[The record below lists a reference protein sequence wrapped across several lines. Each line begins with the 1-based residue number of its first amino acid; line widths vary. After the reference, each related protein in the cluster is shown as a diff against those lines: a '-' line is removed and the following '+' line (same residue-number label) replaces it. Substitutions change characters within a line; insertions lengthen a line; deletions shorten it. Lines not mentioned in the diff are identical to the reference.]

1 MEFLIMRKP
10 ILFAILLVYVLVG
23 GAFAQNPTMPSQ
35 ERDAEKDALYSAF
48 SGHKR
53 VPTAEKQRLA
63 YEAAREYLRLFRAD
77 KDPELADVQKFVA
90 DYEKVMREQD
100 LFKSYK
106 AKHYD
111 DTFKLGRL
119 ILEHEP
125 ENFFV
130 LGVMAEAGLENAQAG
145 KTNSNAE
152 TIDYLKRA
160 IKLLEGN
167 NVTKPNPFDTV
178 EFAKGFLNAGLGSL
192 LKDQSP
198 AEAAVAFLN
207 AARSDSP
214 FRTDPIIYHRFG
226 VAILKGEFAQVS
238 AEYNQKFANKEASP
252 EQRAMM
258 DRLQKLIERVIDAY
272 ARAVALSKSPQQQ
285 EARAKI
291 LEQLTAVYKNFHN
304 NSDAGLN
311 ELISTVLSKP
321 MP

>member
-1 MEFLIMRKP
+1 MRKP
-10 ILFAILLVYVLVG
+10 ILFSILLLYVLVG

-63 YEAAREYLRLFRAD
+63 YEAAREYLRRFRED
-77 KDPELADVQKFVA
+77 KDPELPEMQKFA
-90 DYEKVMREQD
+90 AEYEKVMREQD

-106 AKHYD
+106 AKHYE

-119 ILEHEP
+119 IIEHEP
-125 ENFFV
+125 KNSFV
-130 LGVMAEAGLENAQAG
+130 LGIMSQAGLENAQAG
-145 KTNSNAE
+145 KTTYNVE

-160 IKLLEGN
+160 IKLLDGN
-167 NVTKPNPFDTV
+167 NVTKPNPFESV
-178 EFAKGFLNAGLGSL
+178 EFARGFLNAGLGSL

-198 AEAAVAFLN
+198 AEAATAFLS
-207 AARSDSP
+207 AAKSDSP
-214 FRTDPIIYHRFG
+214 FRTDPIIYHRLG

-238 AEYNQKFANKEASP
+238 AEYNQKYGQKESSP
-252 EQRAMM
+252 DQRIMM
-258 DRLQKLIERVIDAY
+258 AQLEKLIERAIDAY

-285 EARAKI
+285 ESRAKI
-291 LEQLTAVYKNFHN
+291 LEQLTALYKNFHN

>member
-1 MEFLIMRKP
+1 MCKP
-10 ILFAILLVYVLVG
+10 ILFAILLLCVLVG
-23 GAFAQNPTMPSQ
+23 GASAQNPTMPSQ

-63 YEAAREYLRLFRAD
+63 YEAAREYLRRFRYD
-77 KDPELADVQKFVA
+77 KDPELPEVQKFAA

-100 LFKSYK
+100 LFKAYK
-106 AKHYD
+106 AKHYE
-111 DTFKLGRL
+111 DTFKLGRQ
-119 ILEHEP
+119 IVEREP

-130 LGVMAEAGLENAQAG
+130 LGILSEAGLENAQAG
-145 KTNSNAE
+145 KTTYNVEA
-152 TIDYLKRA
+152 IDYLRRA
-160 IKLLEGN
+160 VKLLEGN
-167 NVTKPNPFDTV
+167 SVTKPSPFDSL

-198 AEAAVAFLN
+198 SEAAVAFLS
-207 AARSDSP
+207 AAKSDSP
-214 FRTDPIIYHRFG
+214 FRTDPIIYHRLG

-238 AEYNQKFANKEASP
+238 TEYNQKFGNKETSV

-258 DRLQKLIERVIDAY
+258 AQLQKLIERAMDAF

-285 EARAKI
+285 ESRAKI
-291 LEQLTAVYKNFHN
+291 LEQLTALYKNFHN
-304 NSDAGLN
+304 NSDDGLN